1 MIISKPSQVALS
13 KVHIY
18 GAILRETSLHD
29 GSKARYYV
37 GTEVLGKFK
46 FIRVSKSRYAL
57 LNNAAKYKC
66 AFSTNVKDKTVQY
79 QHSIGF

>member
-18 GAILRETSLHD
+18 GAILRKTCHHD
-29 GSKARYYV
+29 GSDARYYV
-37 GTEVLGKFK
+37 GTEILGKFK

-66 AFSTNVKDKTVQY
+66 AFSTNVKAELVQY